1 MLAAWNLQEPS
12 PLAPGAKPRV
22 VKSPNNERA
31 KPRNFRQRSIVT
43 SFVFEG
49 NLEISAGDGGSLS
62 ETTSYLSSQ
71 AATLLCKQ
79 GPDCDLECVAL
90 GN

>member
-12 PLAPGAKPRV
+12 PLAPGGKPGV
-22 VKSPNNERA
+22 VKSPNNERSLEISTRGRLL
-31 KPRNFRQRSIVT
+31 PV
-43 SFVFEG
+43 FVFEG

-62 ETTSYLSSQ
+62 KTTSYLSSQ

-79 GPDCDLECVAL
+79 GPACDLERVAL

>member
-1 MLAAWNLQEPS
+1 
-12 PLAPGAKPRV
+12 
-22 VKSPNNERA
+22 
-31 KPRNFRQRSIVT
+31 
-43 SFVFEG
+43 VFEG

-71 AATLLCKQ
+71 AATLLCEQ
-79 GPDCDLECVAL
+79 GPDCDLEIVAL